1 MTTLTSPAALP
12 PIVANPVAVAAEGTP
27 LILNILAARASGE
40 LNSPLVQTLQDAAGP
55 GNVITGTVAE
65 SAANGNVTV
74 TTQNGSSVS
83 FHHPPELPLELG
95 STVVLRLLP
104 TNSTPQAVL
113 LAVNGR
119 PITLRGPAGSG
130 TTASTSPATT
140 AAAARPAASAPSTAS
155 VAASFIATI
164 SLEDEAAIESA
175 LDDTGL
181 TLDAATG
188 RASTDAV
195 GPTVIATLIRPAPAK
210 LGQAPVPSGT
220 RYLVTLRE
228 VGNADAAA
236 PVTARPATPASAAAP
251 ASAVAARPAA
261 TTTLAATLPIAA
273 SLPEP
278 PVSAAATVLLALQQ
292 AIEPPAE
299 PAPTEPAPAESPP
312 AASAQPPTATT
323 DPLPAPAEPTATAPS
338 LPAPPETA
346 DLSTLLAATDP
357 ATDADTS
364 SLAPLPTPDAASPD
378 QTVAAPA
385 APAPSGT
392 AATAAAPSATD
403 PPSPAPQAPTA
414 PPPEA
419 LVAFRPQI
427 TTLAGRV
434 IAPRAPEETLVETPI
449 GTLALPLPAPL
460 PLGVSVQLRITA
472 IAPPQT
478 AELHAAGHAAATG
491 TPHPEL
497 MEAGFDT
504 MPPTLVEELAR
515 VLTPSAPGAIGEI
528 HAVLALDPGDG
539 LAAAILTFLTGIL
552 RSTAPRGAESPARR
566 ALIEGGRKDLAER
579 LDRASRDIGTTRPP
593 HGPDGWNV
601 TILPFLGPASVRPMR
616 LYRKRHDDKDADGKS
631 RNKPSDR
638 FMLEVELKR
647 MGPLQFDGLVRE
659 RRFDLVVRSRE
670 PFVPPLQHQL
680 EQAFQDGLLISGWSG
695 EIGFGRI
702 GTFPMMP
709 DPESSAHLDVGA

>member
-12 PIVANPVAVAAEGTP
+12 PIITNPVAAAAGGTP
-27 LILNILAARASGE
+27 LVVTILATSTTGE

-65 SAANGNVTV
+65 SAADGNVTV
-74 TTQNGSSVS
+74 TTQNGSSIS

-119 PITLRGPAGSG
+119 PITLRGAAGSG
-130 TTASTSPATT
+130 TPASTSPA
-140 AAAARPAASAPSTAS
+140 AAAAAASAARPAASAPNTAS

-181 TLDAATG
+181 TLDAATDRTG
-188 RASTDAV
+188 ADSI

-220 RYLVTLRE
+220 RYLVTVRE
-228 VGNADAAA
+228 VGHADAAA
-236 PVTARPATPASAAAP
+236 PVAARSAAPSGAAANTPATAAS
-251 ASAVAARPAA
+251 AARPAGTA
-261 TTTLAATLPIAA
+261 ALAVTPPAAA
-273 SLPEP
+273 SLPES

-292 AIEPPAE
+292 AIDPPADTSPAE
-299 PAPTEPAPAESPP
+299 PLPAATDAAEPSPDGQPPAPAANV
-312 AASAQPPTATT
+312 AAP
-323 DPLPAPAEPTATAPS
+323 PS
-338 LPAPPETA
+338 LVGAAETA
-346 DLSTLLAATDP
+346 DLSP
-357 ATDADTS
+357 
-364 SLAPLPTPDAASPD
+364 APLDSP
-378 QTVAAPA
+378 APA
-385 APAPSGT
+385 AMAPTDTDT
-392 AATAAAPSATD
+392 AAPLAVPDPAAAAPSSSSPTSETPGPAT
-403 PPSPAPQAPTA
+403 

-419 LVAFRPQI
+419 LAAFRPQI

-434 IAPRAPEETLVETPI
+434 IAPRAPDETLVETPI

-460 PLGVSVQLRITA
+460 PLGVGVQLRVTA

-478 AELHAAGHAAATG
+478 AEHQLAGHAAAATP
-491 TPHPEL
+491 PHPEL
-497 MEAGFDT
+497 AEAGFDT
-504 MPPTLVEELAR
+504 LPPTLVEELAR
-515 VLTPSAPGAIGEI
+515 VLAPSAPAAIGEI
-528 HAVLALDPGDG
+528 HAVLALDAGDG
-539 LAAAILTFLTGIL
+539 LAAAIMTFLNGI
-552 RSTAPRGAESPARR
+552 RRAPPRGADSPARR
-566 ALIEGGRKDLAER
+566 ALVEGGRKDLAER
-579 LDRASRDIGTTRPP
+579 LDRASRDIGTTRPA

-616 LYRKRHDDKDADGKS
+616 LYRKRHDDKDADGKP
-631 RNKPSDR
+631 RNKPTDR

-670 PFVPPLQHQL
+670 PFVPPLQRQL
-680 EQAFQDGLLISGWSG
+680 EQAFQDGLLISGWRG

-709 DPESSAHLDVGA
+709 DPESSAHLDLGA

>member
-1 MTTLTSPAALP
+1 VTTLTSPAALP
-12 PIVANPVAVAAEGTP
+12 PIITNPVAAPGGGTP
-27 LILNILAARASGE
+27 LVVSILGARATGA
-40 LNSPLVQTLQDAAGP
+40 LNSPLVETLQDAAGP

-65 SAANGNVTV
+65 SAADGNVTV
-74 TTQNGSSVS
+74 TTQNGSSIS

-119 PITLRGPAGSG
+119 PITLRGAAGSG
-130 TTASTSPATT
+130 TPASTSPA
-140 AAAARPAASAPSTAS
+140 AAAASAARPAASAPNTAS

-181 TLDAATG
+181 TLDAATDRTG
-188 RASTDAV
+188 ADSV

-228 VGNADAAA
+228 VGHADAAA
-236 PVTARPATPASAAAP
+236 PVAARSAAPSGAAATTPATAAS
-251 ASAVAARPAA
+251 AARPAG
-261 TTTLAATLPIAA
+261 TTALAVMQPVAA
-273 SLPEP
+273 SPPEA

-292 AIEPPAE
+292 AIDPPADTSPPEPLPAAADPAE
-299 PAPTEPAPAESPP
+299 PSPDGQPPAPAANAAASPPSLVGAAETAELGPAPLDSPAPATMAPTDTDTAAPLPASDPAATEPATPSVS
-312 AASAQPPTATT
+312 AA
-323 DPLPAPAEPTATAPS
+323 DPAPAT
-338 LPAPPETA
+338 
-346 DLSTLLAATDP
+346 
-357 ATDADTS
+357 
-364 SLAPLPTPDAASPD
+364 
-378 QTVAAPA
+378 
-385 APAPSGT
+385 
-392 AATAAAPSATD
+392 
-403 PPSPAPQAPTA
+403 

-434 IAPRAPEETLVETPI
+434 IAPRAPDETLVETPI

-460 PLGVSVQLRITA
+460 PLGVGVQLRVTA

-478 AELHAAGHAAATG
+478 AEHQLAGHAAAAT

-497 MEAGFDT
+497 AEADFDT

-515 VLTPSAPGAIGEI
+515 VLAPAAPAAIDEI
-528 HAVLALDPGDG
+528 HAALALDAGDG
-539 LAAAILTFLTGIL
+539 LAAAIMTFLNGI
-552 RSTAPRGAESPARR
+552 RRAPPRGGESPARR
-566 ALIEGGRKDLAER
+566 ALVEGGRKDLAER
-579 LDRASRDIGTTRPP
+579 LDRASRDIGTTRPA

-616 LYRKRHDDKDADGKS
+616 LYRKRHDDKDADGKP
-631 RNKPSDR
+631 RNTPTDR

-670 PFVPPLQHQL
+670 PFVPPLQRQL
-680 EQAFQDGLLISGWSG
+680 EQAFQDGLLITGWRG

-709 DPESSAHLDVGA
+709 DPESSAHLDLGA

>member
-1 MTTLTSPAALP
+1 MTTLTSSAALP
-12 PIVANPVAVAAEGTP
+12 PIVTNPVAVAAEGTP
-27 LILNILAARASGE
+27 LVLNILAARASGE

-55 GNVITGTVAE
+55 GNVITGTVVE

-130 TTASTSPATT
+130 TAASTSPATT
-140 AAAARPAASAPSTAS
+140 ATAALPAASAPSTAS

-181 TLDAATG
+181 TLDAASG

-228 VGNADAAA
+228 VGSADAAA
-236 PVTARPATPASAAAP
+236 PVTARPTAPASAATP
-251 ASAVAARPAA
+251 AVRPAA
-261 TTTLAATLPIAA
+261 ATTLAAAPPIAA

-299 PAPTEPAPAESPP
+299 S
-312 AASAQPPTATT
+312 
-323 DPLPAPAEPTATAPS
+323 
-338 LPAPPETA
+338 
-346 DLSTLLAATDP
+346 
-357 ATDADTS
+357 
-364 SLAPLPTPDAASPD
+364 
-378 QTVAAPA
+378 APA
-385 APAPSGT
+385 APPTADQPPVPATT
-392 AATAAAPSATD
+392 AATPPLLAAPSETAALSVALLASPDPATATPTD
-403 PPSPAPQAPTA
+403 TEILSTAPQSAPASATPAPPSSTLADTPTPSVSAQAPAPTA

-419 LVAFRPQI
+419 LATFRPQI
-427 TTLAGRV
+427 STLAGRV

-460 PLGVSVQLRITA
+460 PLGVGVQLRVTA

-478 AELHAAGHAAATG
+478 AEPHAAGHAA
-491 TPHPEL
+491 PHTEL
-497 MEAGFDT
+497 LAAGFDT

-539 LAAAILTFLTGIL
+539 LAAAILTFLTGIR
-552 RSTAPRGAESPARR
+552 RSTTPRGAESPARR
-566 ALIEGGRKDLAER
+566 ALIEGGRKDLADR

-593 HGPDGWNV
+593 HGSDGWDV

-670 PFVPPLQHQL
+670 PFVPPLQRQL

-709 DPESSAHLDVGA
+709 DPESSAHLDLGA